1 MKMKNTYTTLL
12 IILALGT
19 LVASALAMGCTDRTN
34 SMIEG
39 EIVFEQ
45 VNDPIQNATIY
56 IELEDVSLAD
66 APSKVIS
73 SMVLEN
79 VDIDADGSASIPY
92 SLEYPELDD
101 RLTYSMSVLVDMNG
115 DGRTSG
121 GDYISMEHI
130 PVSTSGPNDDV
141 IINARFVTP
150 SDNDPMQPIKTTATV
165 ISLEYLDDSARILLD
180 EDGVES
186 GEGYPGDLYLIVNEQ
201 TRIQYNNGVQLFL
214 DDISPGTRIRAYYG
228 PAVMLSMPPQSV
240 ATMIVVLPDTQ
251 NTGETGPGSITLE
264 ATITDVMDID
274 SGKRILIQGD
284 EVSEFGF
291 DCGIYL
297 IVSEQTCIVD
307 ENGESMSIDDL
318 GDNSKVRATM
328 GPAMTRS
335 LPPIGQAEE
344 IVVLSE

>member
-12 IILALGT
+12 ILLALGT
-19 LVASALAMGCTDRTN
+19 LAASALTMGCTDGTN
-34 SMIEG
+34 SMIQG
-39 EIVFEQ
+39 EIVFEE
-45 VNDPIQNATIY
+45 VNDPIRDATIY

-66 APSKVIS
+66 APSTVIS

-79 VDIDADGSASIPY
+79 VNIDADGSASIPY

-101 RLTYSMSVLVDMNG
+101 RLTYSMSVLVDLNG

-130 PVSTSGPNDDV
+130 PVSTSGPNDN
-141 IINARFVTP
+141 ITINARFVTP
-150 SDNDPMQPIKTTATV
+150 SDDGPQPVETTATV
-165 ISLEYLDDSARILLD
+165 VSLEDLEDSTKILLD
-180 EDGVES
+180 EDDVEC
-186 GEGYPGDLYLIVNEQ
+186 GEGYPGDLYLIVNGQ
-201 TRIQYNNGVQLFL
+201 TVIQYNNGVQLSL
-214 DDISPGTRIRAYYG
+214 DDIFPGTRIRAYYG

-240 ATMIVVLPDTQ
+240 ATLIVVLPDTQ
-251 NTGETGPGSITLE
+251 NTDGTDPGSTTLE

-274 SGKRILIQGD
+274 NDTRILIQGD

-297 IVSEQTCIVD
+297 IVSDQTSIID
-307 ENGESMSIDDL
+307 ETGTVLSMDTLVNDTA
-318 GDNSKVRATM
+318 VRTTM